1 MSVPGLDRRGPRS
14 ERFVLLAGA
23 AITASV
29 ALAGVTTLAWTPYD
43 PAAVDTALR
52 LAPPSALHPFGTD
65 AFGRDALSL
74 VMAGARTALGVAVAA
89 CAIGAGV
96 GVPLGLLAAARRGWT
111 EALIA
116 RATDLVFAFP
126 ALLLA
131 VLAAAAFGPGAI
143 DAVVAIGVFS
153 IPVFARVTRTAAL
166 SVWAQD
172 FTLAARAAGKGALAI
187 SGEHVLPNVL
197 GPLLVQAA
205 IQFDLAI
212 VAEAGLAYVG
222 LSAQPPEPS
231 WGRML
236 AEAQTL
242 YVQAPWL
249 VLFPGGAIVVTVL
262 GFSLLGEGLRALLAP
277 RDEG

>member
-43 PAAVDTALR
+43 PAAVNTALR

-74 VMAGARTALGVAVAA
+74 VMAGARTARGVAVAA

-153 IPVFARVTRTAAL
+153 IPVFARVTRTAARAARVK
-166 SVWAQD
+166 SCAP
-172 FTLAARAAGKGALAI
+172 TLRAAGKGALAI

-205 IQFDLAI
+205 IQFALAI

-277 RDEG
+277 RAKG